1 MPFPRAVDLLNA
13 TVSGAGFM
21 VTRNIPYGPSPRQMM
36 DIYRPSQA
44 DVPAPVAVF
53 FYGGA
58 WQDGERRDYRFVAAS
73 LARAGVVTA
82 VADYRLYPEV
92 QFPAFIEDGAAAVAQ
107 MRRMAVSCGGDP
119 AKMFVVGHS
128 AGAHTAAMLSIESSY
143 LAAVGMSRADL
154 LGAVGLAGPYD
165 FLPILGEDIKLV
177 FASANDDLRRTQPI
191 SLVDGHNVPL
201 LLLHGDNDTTCYP
214 RNSIAL
220 AARARA
226 AGGPAWVRTYPG
238 VGHVGLVLGFSGLFR
253 WCSPALA
260 DTLKFIRGSWADA
273 AARSIPAPV

>member
-1 MPFPRAVDLLNA
+1 MPV
-13 TVSGAGFM
+13 V
-21 VTRNIPYGPSPRQMM
+21 
-36 DIYRPSQA
+36 
-44 DVPAPVAVF
+44 VF

-58 WQDGERRDYRFVAAS
+58 WQDGERRDYRFVATS

-92 QFPAFIEDGAAAVAQ
+92 RFPTFIEDGAAAVAQ
-107 MRRMAVSCGGDP
+107 MRRMAGSCGGDP
-119 AKMFVVGHS
+119 TKMFVVGHS
-128 AGAHTAAMLSIESSY
+128 AGAHTAAMLAIEPTY
-143 LAAVGMSRADL
+143 LAAVGMARTDL
-154 LGAVGLAGPYD
+154 TGAVGLAGPYD
-165 FLPILGEDIKLV
+165 FLPIIGEDIKLV

-191 SLVDGHNVPL
+191 ARVDGRNAPL
-201 LLLHGDNDTTCYP
+201 LLLHGDTDTTCYP

-253 WCSPALA
+253 WCSPAFGDTLRFVRGGWA
-260 DTLKFIRGSWADA
+260 DT
-273 AARSIPAPV
+273 AARSIPAVV

>member
-1 MPFPRAVDLLNA
+1 MPFPRPVDLLNA
-13 TVSGAGFM
+13 TVSRAGIA
-21 VTRNIPYGPSPRQMM
+21 VTRTVPYGPSPRQTM
-36 DIYRPSQA
+36 DIYRPVQ
-44 DVPAPVAVF
+44 VNGPAPMVVF
-53 FYGGA
+53 LYGGA

-92 QFPAFIEDGAAAVAQ
+92 RFPAFVEDGAAAVAQ
-107 MRRMAVSCGGDP
+107 MRRMAGSCGGDP

-128 AGAHTAAMLSIESSY
+128 AGAHTAAMLAIEPSY
-143 LAAVGMSRADL
+143 LAAVGMARADL
-154 LGAVGLAGPYD
+154 AGAVGLAGPYD
-165 FLPILGEDIKLV
+165 FLPIVGADIKLV

-191 SLVDGHNVPL
+191 ARVDGRNAPL
-201 LLLHGDNDTTCYP
+201 LLLHGDKDTTCYP

-220 AARARA
+220 ALRVRA

-238 VGHVGLVLGFSGLFR
+238 VGHVGLVLGFAGLFR

-260 DTLKFIRGSWADA
+260 DTLRFIRGGWADDT
-273 AARSIPAPV
+273 ARSIPAQV